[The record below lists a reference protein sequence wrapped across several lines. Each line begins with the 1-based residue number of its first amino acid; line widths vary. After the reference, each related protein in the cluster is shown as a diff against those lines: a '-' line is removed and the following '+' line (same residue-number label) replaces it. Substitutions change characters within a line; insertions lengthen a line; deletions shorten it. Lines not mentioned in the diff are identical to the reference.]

1 MHGHQI
7 RRMAQLDR
15 TELWADVKPGSLY
28 GALRRMVD
36 EGVIE
41 ALRTERVGN
50 LPERTVYAITDDGR
64 RELFVLRQA
73 ILRETRLRP
82 DPVDLALAYSQDLA
96 EDELR
101 AVIQDRRRALA
112 AELESWKQ
120 LYEEAEPYLTGL
132 EPASF
137 DHAIMRLQAEVAW
150 HDKLLDQL
158 AGLLGAERGTA

>member
-7 RRMAQLDR
+7 RRSAQVDR
-15 TELWADVKPGSLY
+15 IDLWADVKPGSLY
-28 GALRRMVD
+28 GALRRMAD

-64 RELFVLRQA
+64 RELFALRQA

-82 DPVDLALAYSQDLA
+82 DPVDLALAYSDDLA
-96 EDELR
+96 EEELR
-101 AVIQDRRRALA
+101 AVVQDRRNALG
-112 AELESWKQ
+112 AELASWKQ
-120 LYEEAEPYLTGL
+120 LYEQAEPYLTGL

-137 DHAIMRLQAEVAW
+137 DHVIMRLEAEVAW
-150 HDKLLDQL
+150 HDKLLER
-158 AGLLGAERGTA
+158 LGAERGTA